1 MDPGGEQI
9 LIGDEVAEA
18 LLCARFTGALIIC
31 LLIYILTDAVRVVI
45 TLVEPL
51 LLLIGQILIKD
62 KTEDIV
68 LIFIRLDLRTHT
80 VCGFPYFGSQLL
92 FIHDVFPF
100 RFLHSHSSHP
110 FSYDHECI
118 PQQVR
123 SVPLFHVESVRVL
136 HR

>member
-1 MDPGGEQI
+1 MNPGGEQI
-9 LIGDEVAEA
+9 LIGDKVAEA
-18 LLCARFTGALIIC
+18 LLRARFAGVLILG
-31 LLIYILTDAVRVVI
+31 LLVYILTDAVRVVI

-51 LLLIGQILIKD
+51 LLFVRQILIKD
-62 KTEDIV
+62 KAEDIV

-80 VCGFPYFGSQLL
+80 VCGFPDLGSQLL

-118 PQQVR
+118 PQQVC
-123 SVPLFHVESVRVL
+123 SVPLFHVESVRIL